1 MAAQVKTWIAD
12 NIKWII
18 TLTVIGLSNYFI
30 LANQIGDT
38 SQKLDDTV
46 QRVNNLEVW
55 KEENYKSQVTR
66 EQLNNK
72 QIYEIQLNLKSLME
86 KNGLEY
92 LSITE

>member
-18 TLTVIGLSNYFI
+18 TLIVIGLSNYFI

-46 QRVNNLEVW
+46 VRVDKIEIW
-55 KEENYKSQVTR
+55 KEENNKTQIIR
-66 EQLNNK
+66 DQLNNK
-72 QIYEIQLNLKSLME
+72 QVHEIQLNLKSLME
-86 KNGLEY
+86 KNGLKY